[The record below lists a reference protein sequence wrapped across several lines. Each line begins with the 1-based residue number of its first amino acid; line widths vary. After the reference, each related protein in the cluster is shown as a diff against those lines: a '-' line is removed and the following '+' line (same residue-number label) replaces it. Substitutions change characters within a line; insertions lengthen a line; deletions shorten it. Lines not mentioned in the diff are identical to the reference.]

1 MMSNRTRSKDERA
14 CSWLC
19 GRERFRDP
27 NAAGGDSEL
36 IIPIN
41 PHQRFRVSASNGG
54 PLGARVVVAPLSDG
68 SLTCGTAALWGAGL
82 GALLPCDRCAVHTSC
97 CVVFAVN
104 CDKLNRLLALMTF

>member
-1 MMSNRTRSKDERA
+1 MKGRVPGSAAESVFVTQTRSA
-14 CSWLC
+14 VAQSL
-19 GRERFRDP
+19 P
-27 NAAGGDSEL
+27 SL
-36 IIPIN
+36 ST
-41 PHQRFRVSASNGG
+41 PHQRFRVSASNEG